1 VVGTRSPYLIWTSA
15 GILGLGQDS
24 IVHVYS
30 ECPVVCEA
38 RKKFFSS
45 LGLSSPPFSAPSPSL
60 PPLSCSH
67 TPVPLFPLPLLLVS
81 ETTLIPQP
89 QSLPLTKGEK
99 EHQPKEQVQP
109 PHLGSLLLPLP
120 FARMVILPHL

>member
-1 VVGTRSPYLIWTSA
+1 MSVLI
-15 GILGLGQDS
+15 
-24 IVHVYS
+24 
-30 ECPVVCEA
+30 
-38 RKKFFSS
+38 
-45 LGLSSPPFSAPSPSL
+45 PPFPFP
-60 PPLSCSH
+60 
-67 TPVPLFPLPLLLVS
+67 PLFPLPLLLVS

-120 FARMVILPHL
+120 FARMVILPHLLLVLFPFPPPLPFSLPCLLLRLLVLLITYQVALLSCILPKGTAHD